1 MGNQSEKKKIKPSE
15 KAAHPLRGSCD
26 ALATDFC
33 SIPSCSDLAV
43 SNKLHY

>member
-43 SNKLHY
+43 SKKMHY